1 MSIFRSIRQLSSTA
15 KTEASKTNP
24 HVNSLAWILRLIA
37 EFDAADQKARELVTG
52 LSPEQLNWQPES
64 GAWSVGQCLEHLC
77 LMNEVYS
84 QAISSALDGKPASV
98 AQEITLG
105 WFSRW
110 FINNYS
116 EPGSNKHARAPK
128 KIVPSERVEPPVL
141 DRFLRSNQV
150 ARELVRRAGD
160 YDANRIRFR
169 NPFIPLLRFTV
180 GAGLEIISKHEL
192 RHILQAQR
200 VKKSAGFPL
209 ESADERAR
217 KAI

>member
-1 MSIFRSIRQLSSTA
+1 
-15 KTEASKTNP
+15 
-24 HVNSLAWILRLIA
+24 
-37 EFDAADQKARELVTG
+37 
-52 LSPEQLNWQPES
+52 
-64 GAWSVGQCLEHLC
+64 
-77 LMNEVYS
+77 
-84 QAISSALDGKPASV
+84 
-98 AQEITLG
+98 
-105 WFSRW
+105 
-110 FINNYS
+110 
-116 EPGSNKHARAPK
+116 
-128 KIVPSERVEPPVL
+128 VPSERVEPPVL